1 VIDIHHHVLPDI
13 DDGPKEWDEAVEMCR
28 AALSEGIDT
37 IVATPHVLR
46 GRWRTYSPLELQMR
60 IDELRRRV
68 GDAPRLL
75 LGSEYFFSH
84 DAVELL
90 AAGDAIVPL
99 AGSRYVLIELA
110 ANSVPPMFEQPLYR
124 MQLDGWT
131 PILAHPERNLVFQR
145 HPELLASY
153 IGHGAK
159 TQLTLSSLTGD
170 FGAEAKRAAHDMVR
184 RNFVHFVATDAH
196 NMTKRAPRVG
206 PGAAVLHELAG
217 EAVARALMVEN
228 PRCVVEKRP
237 LAYDPEPPFE
247 ENRGFLT
254 RLRSFF
260 QR

>member
-1 VIDIHHHVLPDI
+1 MIDIHHHCLPDV

-28 AALSEGIDT
+28 TALAEGIDT
-37 IVATPHVLR
+37 IIATPHVLR
-46 GRWRTYSPLELQMR
+46 GRWPTFSIAELQSR
-60 IDELRRRV
+60 IDALRKRV

-90 AAGDAIVPL
+90 AEGTAIVPL

-110 ANSVPPMFEQPLYR
+110 ANAVPPMFEQPLYR

-131 PILAHPERNLVFQR
+131 PILAHPERNIVFQH

-159 TQLTLSSLTGD
+159 TQLTLSSLTGE
-170 FGAEAKRAAHDMVR
+170 FGQEAKRAAHDFVKHR
-184 RNFVHFVATDAH
+184 FVHFVATDAH
-196 NMTKRAPRVG
+196 NMGKRTPHVTAA
-206 PGAAVLHELAG
+206 AAVLRELAG
-217 EAVARALMVEN
+217 AEVAEALMSGN

-237 LAYDPEPPFE
+237 LQYDPEPISE
-247 ENRGFLT
+247 ENSGFLT